1 MTRLWAGGIW
11 IKRIPSYIKDNPA
24 KILGLP
30 KTESRT
36 ARVSCISRCLPRSS
50 IWDAACG
57 LSLGFRISGLGFRIN
72 QAKKVL
78 GVFAHCAASELGRS
92 GRFGKFQQVLG
103 CITRVDVPDPKA
115 HEDTPLEARQFQLSV
130 APAIGFVIG
139 AWIGLAVSPGSCWLQ
154 L

>member
-72 QAKKVL
+72 QAKKTVSVL
-78 GVFAHCAASELGRS
+78 FFSGLKARASSPPRASWWKAPLATLMPLDASTDHRS
-92 GRFGKFQQVLG
+92 CCR
-103 CITRVDVPDPKA
+103 CI
-115 HEDTPLEARQFQLSV
+115 
-130 APAIGFVIG
+130 
-139 AWIGLAVSPGSCWLQ
+139 
-154 L
+154 